1 MDSSLKRKVAQIE
14 EKKQSLLNDTT
25 ELCLTRI
32 LKTETCT
39 QLIGKCRPFRERVYT
54 PFKTICVFMKQV
66 LSTDKSCKKAVA
78 GLAVEH
84 LISKKKSVSTNTG
97 PYCKARQRLPE
108 SIVKSLVKEISK
120 SSESKVPSG
129 WKPYGRALKAF
140 DGTTVKMADTPE
152 NQADYPQH
160 GNQKKGCGFP
170 MLRLLA
176 VMSLS
181 MGTVVDYAVGAYKGK
196 GTGEQSLLREVFS
209 CIEIDDIVLGD
220 RYFPSFFL
228 MADLKNIGAD
238 GIFRG
243 QAQRHDDF
251 RTGERIGKYDHIAS
265 WKKPKKPTWMKQEQ
279 YDAYPDLMPV
289 REFKVAGNVY
299 VTTFL
304 DAKTYPK
311 QDLAKIYCRRWDIEI
326 NLRSIKSIMEMD
338 MLSCKTPA
346 MVLKEIG
353 IHFLAYNGIRLIMAE
368 ACVKHDALPWQ
379 VSFKGTVQLID
390 EFMPHFLN
398 SSDEKSEK
406 LYNEMLRLVVK
417 NKVGNRPGRVEP
429 RVIKQRSKPFPTM
442 QIPRTIAKTRLEKN
456 RDKLILKH
464 AEA

>member
-1 MDSSLKRKVAQIE
+1 
-14 EKKQSLLNDTT
+14 
-25 ELCLTRI
+25 
-32 LKTETCT
+32 
-39 QLIGKCRPFRERVYT
+39 
-54 PFKTICVFMKQV
+54 
-66 LSTDKSCKKAVA
+66 
-78 GLAVEH
+78 
-84 LISKKKSVSTNTG
+84 
-97 PYCKARQRLPE
+97 
-108 SIVKSLVKEISK
+108 
-120 SSESKVPSG
+120 
-129 WKPYGRALKAF
+129 
-140 DGTTVKMADTPE
+140 
-152 NQADYPQH
+152 
-160 GNQKKGCGFP
+160 
-170 MLRLLA
+170 MLR
-176 VMSLS
+176 
-181 MGTVVDYAVGAYKGK
+181 
-196 GTGEQSLLREVFS
+196 EIFS
-209 CIEIDDIVLGD
+209 CIENDDIVLGD

-243 QAQRHDDF
+243 QAQRHYDF
-251 RTGERIGKYDHIAS
+251 RTGGKQDHIAS
-265 WKKPKKPTWMKQEQ
+265 WKKPKKPRWMKQEQ

-311 QDLAKIYCRRWDIEI
+311 QDLAQIYCRRWDIEI

-338 MLSCKTPA
+338 MLSCKTPS

-429 RVIKQRSKPFPTM
+429 RVIKQRSKPFQTM
-442 QIPRTIAKTRLEKN
+442 QIPRKIAKTRLEKK

>member
-1 MDSSLKRKVAQIE
+1 
-14 EKKQSLLNDTT
+14 
-25 ELCLTRI
+25 
-32 LKTETCT
+32 
-39 QLIGKCRPFRERVYT
+39 
-54 PFKTICVFMKQV
+54 
-66 LSTDKSCKKAVA
+66 
-78 GLAVEH
+78 
-84 LISKKKSVSTNTG
+84 
-97 PYCKARQRLPE
+97 
-108 SIVKSLVKEISK
+108 
-120 SSESKVPSG
+120 
-129 WKPYGRALKAF
+129 
-140 DGTTVKMADTPE
+140 MADTQA
-152 NQADYPQH
+152 NQAVYPQH

-196 GTGEQSLLREVFS
+196 GTGEQSLLREIFN
-209 CIEIDDIVLGD
+209 CIKYDDIVLGD

-228 MADLKNIGAD
+228 MADLRNIGAD

-243 QAQRHDDF
+243 QAQRNYDF
-251 RTGERIGKYDHIAS
+251 RTGERLGKYNHIAS
-265 WKKPKKPTWMKQEQ
+265 WKKPKKPAWMSQEQ
-279 YDAYPDLMPV
+279 YDAYPDVMPV

-304 DAKTYPK
+304 DAKTYPNR
-311 QDLAKIYCRRWDIEI
+311 DLAKIYCRRWDIEI

-346 MVLKEIG
+346 MVRKEIG

-379 VSFKGTVQLID
+379 VSFKGTIQLID
-390 EFMPHFLN
+390 EFMPHFLK

-406 LYNEMLRLVVK
+406 LYNEMLRLVIK
-417 NKVGNRPGRVEP
+417 NKIGNRPGRVEP
-429 RVIKQRSKPFPTM
+429 RVIKQRAKPFKTM
-442 QIPRTIAKTRLEKN
+442 QISRKIAKARLEKK